1 MAKMSHCPAVFA
13 IDCWRSAAV
22 VTAAKTGSRG
32 RASPAESQTKQ
43 QICNANEAN
52 FSCPITASLL
62 SGRKSVAHKPHN
74 ARFGSSFPAESSLVE
89 HLGDGAPADGEEG
102 TLQAVGHDARLQ
114 ASAEEA
120 GIALLLDDQLRRLR
134 IADGL
139 QGGLPG
145 GLQHSQGVG
154 ASVGDSSAGEADDS
168 VSDILAIGE
177 IELRQ
182 GLSELVV
189 GVEPRVVAHPSSRHG
204 SQGTLPQ
211 SRGVL
216 LRLLHQLLQAVS
228 TLDLLRGLP
237 GVDGHQEDPEAGSS
251 RRSAHGLGSS
261 GELGVLQSSQGTI
274 VRCSVSESGHGS
286 LNQARSETSVESRNA
301 TLSIQLRGHLGNGTA
316 IAVLVVHDGSHPH
329 QGEDVD
335 GLGTHAGNASAQGL
349 LGGLG
354 HDLAE
359 GGSGLGRSSLRG
371 VRHFWKKFGA
381 GIG

>member
-1 MAKMSHCPAVFA
+1 MSNLH
-13 IDCWRSAAV
+13 
-22 VTAAKTGSRG
+22 
-32 RASPAESQTKQ
+32 
-43 QICNANEAN
+43 
-52 FSCPITASLL
+52 
-62 SGRKSVAHKPHN
+62 
-74 ARFGSSFPAESSLVE
+74 SLVE

-237 GVDGHQEDPEAGSS
+237 GVDGHQEDPEASSS
-251 RRSAHGLGSS
+251 RGGAHGFGSS
-261 GELGVLQSSQGTI
+261 GKLGVLQSGQGTI
-274 VRCSVSESGHGS
+274 VGSCVAESGDGGLDEAGS
-286 LNQARSETSVESRNA
+286 QTSVESGDA
-301 TLSIQLRGHLGNGTA
+301 TLSIQFGHHLGQGA
-316 IAVLVVHDGSHPH
+316 SVPVLVVHDGAHPH
-329 QGEDVD
+329 QGQHIDS
-335 GLGTHAGNASAQGL
+335 LGTHAGKASAQGL